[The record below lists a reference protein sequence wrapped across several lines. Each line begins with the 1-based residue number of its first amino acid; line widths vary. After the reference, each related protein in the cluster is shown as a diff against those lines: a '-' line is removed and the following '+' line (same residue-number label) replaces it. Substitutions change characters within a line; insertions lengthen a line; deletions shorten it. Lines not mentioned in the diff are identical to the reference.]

1 MMEMS
6 EEAIEALEEQARAAG
21 FEDGYQRGYY
31 AAKVEIDDGAADIHM
46 GLNDENARLKEQVAR
61 LENTVMVKA
70 SIIES
75 QRAAIEAL
83 ENKLKDAEKLHRA
96 DLKHIEELHDAIE
109 PKQQQIHQLNG
120 QVNNQRELINELR
133 QAILKHVKETM
144 R

>member
-1 MMEMS
+1 MS
-6 EEAIEALEEQARAAG
+6 EEALEAIRDESFEE
-21 FEDGYQRGYY
+21 GYQKGYHT
-31 AAKVEIDDGAADIHM
+31 AQVEADDQMADIRM
-46 GLNDENARLKEQVAR
+46 GLNDENARLKEQVAH

-75 QRAAIEAL
+75 QRTAIEAL

>member
-6 EEAIEALEEQARAAG
+6 EEALEAIRDESFEE
-21 FEDGYQRGYY
+21 GYQKGYHT
-31 AAKVEIDDGAADIHM
+31 AQVEADDQMADIRM
-46 GLNDENARLKEQVAR
+46 GLNDENARLKEQVAH

>member
-6 EEAIEALEEQARAAG
+6 EEALEAIRDESFEE
-21 FEDGYQRGYY
+21 GYQKGYHT
-31 AAKVEIDDGAADIHM
+31 AQVEADDQMADIRM
-46 GLNDENARLKEQVAR
+46 GLNDENARLKEQVAH

-75 QRAAIEAL
+75 QRTAIEAL

>member
-1 MMEMS
+1 MS
-6 EEAIEALEEQARAAG
+6 EEALEAIRDESFEE
-21 FEDGYQRGYY
+21 GYQKGYHT
-31 AAKVEIDDGAADIHM
+31 AQVEADDQMADIRM
-46 GLNDENARLKEQVAR
+46 GLNDENARLKEQVAH